1 MWPGWVSD
9 DDTLSRSRGRG
20 VAQFYGQPPRAA
32 PTTAPAQSSHHRF
45 HPIAVEGRRRRLNA
59 PPAELG

>member
-32 PTTAPAQSSHHRF
+32 PTTAAGAIEPPASIRSRSR
-45 HPIAVEGRRRRLNA
+45 GGDGRLNA